1 MPSNHTLKDRVMLGL
16 SLSDKINPIRAASLA
31 AMVSRSQITRSDPL
45 DFASTCLIERRA
57 GPNRLAAENLAVFLD
72 IEPKAMEKFIA
83 LGGGGG
89 RGSGG
94 P

>member
-16 SLSDKINPIRAASLA
+16 SLSDKINPIHAASLA
-31 AMVSRSQITRSDPL
+31 AMVSQPQITRSDPL

-57 GPNRLAAENLAVFLD
+57 GPNRLAAENLAVFFY
-72 IEPKAMEKFIA
+72 IESKAMEKFIA
-83 LGGGGG
+83 FGGGD

-94 P
+94 Q